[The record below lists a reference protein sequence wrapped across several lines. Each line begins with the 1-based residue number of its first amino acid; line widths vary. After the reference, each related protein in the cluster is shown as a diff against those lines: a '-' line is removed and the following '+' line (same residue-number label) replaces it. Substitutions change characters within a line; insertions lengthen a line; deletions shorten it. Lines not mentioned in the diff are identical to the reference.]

1 MASPDDALRGLAVAL
16 APYLA
21 PLVAEHMRRAPVL
34 PGPTALLAVD
44 EELKVTRRYS
54 GTICR
59 AGKIENAVLVA
70 KRWRAPRES
79 IAAYVAGL
87 RGARRTRPADD
98 GDENVTADDVL
109 RSLGCVP

>member
-1 MASPDDALRGLAVAL
+1 MSRTAHTDP
-16 APYLA
+16 LA
-21 PLVAEHMRRAPVL
+21 PLADALAAMIIPRVL
-34 PGPTALLAVD
+34 AALVEREAGPALLAVD
-44 EELKVTRRYS
+44 TALGCTRRHAA
-54 GTICR
+54 GLCR
-59 AGKIENAVLVA
+59 AGRIPAAVLVA

-79 IAAYVAGL
+79 IEAYAASV